1 MATGAA
7 ALGTLAAGEVA
18 AQPRRRRSNPASSAA
33 GGAPIYKDPHAAIE
47 ARVADLLGRMTL
59 DEKIAQITTVWRQKP
74 QIFDDAFNFDPA
86 KFASVYPV
94 GIGHMARPTD
104 RQGYNNPNVPNSR
117 TPRETVEL
125 VNAVQRYHVE
135 HTRLGVP
142 VLFHEE
148 ALHGHAARDATSFP
162 QAIALASTW
171 DPALHERIFTVVA
184 REVRARGVQLVLAP
198 VVDICRDPRWGR
210 IEETY
215 GEDPYLCGEM
225 GVACVKGFQGETLPL
240 APDRVFATL
249 KHMTG
254 HGQPESGTNVGP
266 APYSVRYLRE
276 NFFPPFEQVV
286 KRTNI
291 RSVMASYNEIDGV
304 PSHANHWLL
313 HDVLRGEFG
322 FKGAVISDYF
332 AIEDLAR
339 LHHIEPDYASAAI
352 RALRAGVDCD
362 EPNGDC
368 FLTLADSVRAGRV
381 REEEIDVAVRRM
393 LEIKFLSGMFEQP
406 YADADHAELI
416 TDNDEARALAA
427 EAARKAV
434 VLLKNDNA
442 LPLSADRLRTLA
454 VIGPSAAIT
463 RIGGY
468 SNVPRRKISILEGVR
483 AKVGSR
489 VNVVTAEGVRLTE
502 GDPEGDWGRDTN
514 VLTDPAVNRRLIAE
528 AVRVSRRADQ
538 IVLCFG
544 GSSSESREGWS
555 DNHLGDRDSLAL
567 LGQQEGLFAAL
578 AELGKPIIVVLI
590 NGRPQSLSP
599 FILERANAIVEGW
612 YLGQETGTAM
622 ADILFGDANPGGK
635 LPVTIARNVGQLPDF
650 YDHKPSARRGYLF
663 ESAAPLFP
671 FGFGL
676 SYTTF
681 EIDAPRLSRT
691 QIGVGESVEVS
702 VSVRNTGAR
711 AGDEVVQLYIHDL
724 VSSVTRPVLEL
735 KGFERVTLQAGET
748 KTVRFALTP
757 EHLRFWNIDMQRVV
771 EPGEFDVMAGPNSI
785 DLKSTRL
792 TVV

>member
-1 MATGAA
+1 MV
-7 ALGTLAAGEVA
+7 AAGEAA
-18 AQPRRRRSNPASSAA
+18 AQPRRRRRSHPPIPATNN
-33 GGAPIYKDPHAAIE
+33 GPPIYKDPHAALD
-47 ARVADLLGRMTL
+47 ARVADLIARMTL
-59 DEKIAQITTVWRQKP
+59 EEKVAQITTVWQQKP
-74 QIFDDAFNFDPA
+74 RIFDAGFNFDPV
-86 KFASVYPV
+86 KFASVYPI

-104 RQGYNNPNVPNSR
+104 RAGYSGTALADSR
-117 TPRETVEL
+117 TPRETIDL
-125 VNAVQRYHVE
+125 VNTIQRYHVE

-148 ALHGHAARDATSFP
+148 ALHGHAARGSTSFP

-215 GEDPYLCGEM
+215 GEDPFLCGEM
-225 GVACVKGFQGETLPL
+225 GVAAVKGFQGDQLPL
-240 APDRVFATL
+240 APGRVFATL

-254 HGQPESGTNVGP
+254 HGQPESGTNAGP
-266 APYSVRYLRE
+266 AEYSVRYLRE

-313 HDVLRGEFG
+313 TDVLRGEFG

-362 EPNGDC
+362 EPNGEC
-368 FLTLADSVRAGRV
+368 FQTLTASVHAGRV
-381 REEEIDVAVRRM
+381 REEEIDVALRRM

-406 YADADHAELI
+406 YADAAQAEVI
-416 TDNDEARALAA
+416 IDNDEARALAT

-434 VLLKNDNA
+434 VLLKNDNNA

-454 VIGPSAAIT
+454 VVGPSAAVA

-468 SNVPRRKISILEGVR
+468 SNVPRHKISILDGVR

-514 VLTDPAVNRRLIAE
+514 VLTDPEVNRGLIAE
-528 AVRVSRRADQ
+528 AVRIARRADQ

-544 GSSSESREGWS
+544 GSSAESREGWA

-567 LGQQEGLFAAL
+567 LGQQEDLFAAL
-578 AELGKPIIVVLI
+578 AALNKPIIVVLV

-612 YLGQETGTAM
+612 YLGQEGGTAM

-635 LPVTIARNVGQLPDF
+635 LPVTVARNVGQLPDF

-663 ESAAPLFP
+663 DSAAPLFP

-681 EIDAPRLSRT
+681 EIGAPQLART
-691 QIGVGESVEVS
+691 QIGVADSVEVT
-702 VSVRNTGAR
+702 VSVRNTGSR

-724 VSSVTRPVLEL
+724 VASVTRPVLEL
-735 KGFERVTLQAGET
+735 KGFQRVTLQPGET
-748 KTVRFALTP
+748 QTVHFTVTP

-771 EPGEFDVMAGPNSI
+771 EPGEFDILVGPNSV
-785 DLKSTRL
+785 DLKSAKL
-792 TVV
+792 TVA